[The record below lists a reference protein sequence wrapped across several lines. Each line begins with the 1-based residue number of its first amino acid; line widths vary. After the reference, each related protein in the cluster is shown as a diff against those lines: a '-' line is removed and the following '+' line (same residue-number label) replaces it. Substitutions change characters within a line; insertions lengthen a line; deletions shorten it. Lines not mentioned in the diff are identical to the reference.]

1 MTITPWKILES
12 QYFRPRFRT
21 DKVEL
26 PNGKVFEPVV
36 FEFRSWAN
44 VLALTCDRQV
54 VLVRQY
60 RHGVQEVLY
69 EFPGGVIEDGE
80 QPIDGVR
87 RELLEETGY
96 TAAEFIQVGQLYP
109 NPAIQSNSM
118 YFFLALDAEKTGVQ
132 HFDEAEDI
140 EVHLVPLDE
149 LIAMSRRGEFLHA
162 LQVAGLYQAL
172 LHLDRIR

>member
-26 PNGKVFEPVV
+26 PNGRVFEPIV

-44 VLALTCDRQV
+44 VLALTKDQQV

-60 RHGVQEVLY
+60 RHGVQKVLY

-80 QPIDGVR
+80 QPVEGVR
-87 RELLEETGY
+87 RELLEETALSQPRH
-96 TAAEFIQVGQLYP
+96 TIEQ
-109 NPAIQSNSM
+109 PA
-118 YFFLALDAEKTGVQ
+118 FFRGAG
-132 HFDEAEDI
+132 
-140 EVHLVPLDE
+140 
-149 LIAMSRRGEFLHA
+149 RGEDGRSAPRRSRGHRSPSRL
-162 LQVAGLYQAL
+162 AG
-172 LHLDRIR
+172 

>member
-26 PNGKVFEPVV
+26 PNRKLFEPTV

-44 VLALTCDRQV
+44 VLALTKDRQV

-80 QPIDGVR
+80 QPVEGVR

-96 TAAEFIQVGQLYP
+96 VATEFVQVGRLYP
-109 NPAIQSNSM
+109 NPAIQSNSL
-118 YFFLALDAEKTGVQ
+118 YFFVALDAERTGIQ
-132 HFDEAEDI
+132 HLDDAEDI
-140 EVHLVPLDE
+140 EVHLTTLDE

-172 LHLDRIR
+172 LYLDRIR